1 MPYGIT
7 AIKQFYQTAYC
18 GERTFP
24 ASFRKAAFTER
35 YGHHGATL
43 FSTIARN
50 DSVQPVRGTG
60 LRCRGLYQRNRRDI
74 PYASDGVPG
83 FPTSAGSWKNQ
94 NVQITWQP
102 LCLSTQSWVLGTD
115 PAGHASRAKRYRK
128 VYQAKSGYWYYN
140 ITGQDGR
147 AERQVLYLEG
157 YPSKEKILE
166 HMKRL
171 RTDYCILRCEMEGKQ
186 YEKRCD

>member
-24 ASFRKAAFTER
+24 ASFRKAAFYRKVPVIMEQH
-35 YGHHGATL
+35 YFPPLHGM
-43 FSTIARN
+43 IACSQCEAQ
-50 DSVQPVRGTG
+50 DC
-60 LRCRGLYQRNRRDI
+60 RCRGLYQRNRRDI

-102 LCLSTQSWVLGTD
+102 LCLSTQSWVLGD
-115 PAGHASRAKRYRK
+115 
-128 VYQAKSGYWYYN
+128 
-140 ITGQDGR
+140 
-147 AERQVLYLEG
+147 
-157 YPSKEKILE
+157 
-166 HMKRL
+166 
-171 RTDYCILRCEMEGKQ
+171 
-186 YEKRCD
+186 